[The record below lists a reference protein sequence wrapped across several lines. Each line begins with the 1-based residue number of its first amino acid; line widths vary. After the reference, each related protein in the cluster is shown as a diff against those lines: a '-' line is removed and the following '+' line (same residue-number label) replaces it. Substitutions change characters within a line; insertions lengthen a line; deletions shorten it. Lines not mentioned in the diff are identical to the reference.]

1 MLDAIQLKRA
11 AAQLKRAVE
20 ILAVNPKD
28 YRALSYVAARAMMDG
43 KDEQKWEVMHALAR
57 AKEACGHLDRAEHL
71 LRQGILQNLR
81 FLAPGCWLARARV
94 YRTHQI
100 TPDERRAP
108 RSLPLTRE
116 QPAALRVRA
125 YTLR

>member
-1 MLDAIQLKRA
+1 MEPPQQTPKRLSFAPLA
-11 AAQLKRAVE
+11 A
-20 ILAVNPKD
+20 KD
-28 YRALSYVAARAMMDG
+28 YVVARAMMDR

-94 YRTHQI
+94 YRNHASG
-100 TPDERRAP
+100 AP
-108 RSLPLTRE
+108 RPGCE
-116 QPAALRVRA
+116 
-125 YTLR
+125 

>member
-1 MLDAIQLKRA
+1 MFDAIQLKRA

-20 ILAVNPKD
+20 ILAVDPKD
-28 YRALSYVAARAMMDG
+28 YRALSYVAARAMING

-71 LRQGILQNLR
+71 LRQGILQSLR

-108 RSLPLTRE
+108 RSRPLTRE
-116 QPAALRVRA
+116 QSAALRVRA
-125 YTLR
+125 H